1 MTIITLTQNHHL
13 IIIAPT
19 RATGLVV
26 YYLLR
31 THCYS
36 HRFVLGRPPEG
47 TVRHWMEHE
56 MDKFPPSVMDSLSG
70 MNESSC
76 PGGSASLFPVRAIV
90 LRVANGIRLL
100 VQPDRGE
107 TRHPVDEQGHRGGTH
122 YPHRT
127 QWATH
132 SVMNPLCAVL
142 LFF

>member
-13 IIIAPT
+13 IIIAPA

-107 TRHPVDEQGHRGGTH
+107 TRHPVDEQCGLPDQAGPPWWHTLSTPDTMGDAR
-122 YPHRT
+122 YE
-127 QWATH
+127 
-132 SVMNPLCAVL
+132 
-142 LFF
+142 